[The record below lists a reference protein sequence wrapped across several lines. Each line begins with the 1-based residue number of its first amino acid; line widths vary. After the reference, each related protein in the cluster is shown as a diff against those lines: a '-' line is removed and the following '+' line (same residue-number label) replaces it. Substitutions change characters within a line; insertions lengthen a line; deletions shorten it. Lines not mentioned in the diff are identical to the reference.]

1 MFCNNATWPASLNA
15 ALAAHLSASAPRLA
29 ALATVR
35 ALPPAALADAGLALH
50 SATGVEVTWDRV
62 GAPLHVYVREGRQ
75 GACPPGGRCDGRY
88 AAASEGGVDGDIGM
102 V

>member
-15 ALAAHLSASAPRLA
+15 ALAAHLS
-29 ALATVR
+29 LATVR